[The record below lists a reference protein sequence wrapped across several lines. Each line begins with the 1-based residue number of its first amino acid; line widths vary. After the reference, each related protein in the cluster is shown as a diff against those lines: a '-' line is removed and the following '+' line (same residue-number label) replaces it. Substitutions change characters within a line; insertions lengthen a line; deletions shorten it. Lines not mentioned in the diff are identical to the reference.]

1 MPQQSDCTTDCKAVP
16 VGPSPTV
23 IFPDCPTTMII
34 NHPANSPLT
43 IGAEALDEV
52 DAPAETPIEEDSG
65 RRAFL
70 AFYAQM
76 PETPHS

>member
-1 MPQQSDCTTDCKAVP
+1 
-16 VGPSPTV
+16 
-23 IFPDCPTTMII
+23 MII

-76 PETPHS
+76 RHSLPETPHS